1 MSVPKFD
8 PKELEIVGT
17 KPGMFGRGETPIY
30 NYPCTLREAVRATF
44 RREPYWQCFA
54 GDMKMMTPKVNPDN
68 IARAFVFE
76 AERVEPQAGVLVPDM
91 FGIEWEYIPAAGGSM
106 VRPGKPFAEDAEE
119 LLEKVQ
125 WPDVD
130 SWDWAGS
137 AEANKDYFSKDTYNT
152 LCVLNGWFERLI
164 SMMEFEGA
172 IMALYDDDQKE
183 AVKTFLDK
191 LSDLYI
197 KILGHCIDAYPELD
211 GFSMHDD
218 WGAQKD
224 TFFSPELCAEMIVPA
239 MRKVTDYLHS
249 RGKTCELHSC
259 GKNLKQVPNMIAA
272 GWDAWFPQNIVD
284 SREVYELYGDKILV
298 GVDPKIDIEG
308 MSDDE
313 IRAAAR
319 DFVDKYMQPGKPC
332 FFAFSAATSNPVFGE
347 ELYAYSRKK
356 ACGEV

>member
-8 PKELEIVGT
+8 KSELEIVGYSESRF
-17 KPGMFGRGETPIY
+17 GMPATPIY
-30 NYPCTLREAVRATF
+30 NYPCSVREAVKATF
-44 RREPYWQCFA
+44 RREPYWQVS
-54 GDMKMMTPKVNPDN
+54 GSDMKMMTPKVIPDN

-76 AERVEPQAGVLVPDM
+76 AERVEPVVGELVPDM
-91 FGIEWEYIPAAGGSM
+91 FGIEWEYVPSAGGSM
-106 VRPGKPFAEDAEE
+106 VRPGKPFAEDAWE
-119 LLEKVQ
+119 LLEKVK
-125 WPDVD
+125 WPEPDT
-130 SWDWAGS
+130 WDWAGS

-152 LCVLNGWFERLI
+152 ICFLNGWFERLI

-172 IMALYDDDQKE
+172 LMALYDEDQKE
-183 AVKTFLDK
+183 AVKQFLDK

-197 KILGHCIDAYPELD
+197 NILGHCIDAYPELD

-218 WGAQKD
+218 WGAQKE

-259 GKNLKQVPNMIAA
+259 GQNLKQVPNMIAA

-284 SREVYELYGDKILV
+284 SRLVYELYGDKLLV
-298 GVDPKIDIEG
+298 GVDPRIDVEG
-308 MSDDE
+308 KTDDE
-313 IRAAAR
+313 LRAEAR
-319 DFVDKYMQPGKPC
+319 AFVDQYMQPGKPC
-332 FFAFSAATSNPVFGE
+332 FLGHTAVANAPAFRE